1 MSRAPLF
8 AAALDLQGFCRE
20 QGWHFCFI
28 GGIAVQRWGV
38 QRYTK
43 DADLTLMTRFTYEA
57 EYCRQ
62 LLARFRS
69 RRADAFEFAQRQRVL
84 FLEHDNGIAFDVA
97 LGALDFE
104 ERCVARSSAWET
116 DDGGGLVTC
125 SAEDLIVHK
134 AFAAR
139 PQDWAD
145 VDGIISMQVQKLDV
159 DLILRELAPLAPLQ
173 TKEDVMTHLAGLFKK
188 HNLG

>member
-1 MSRAPLF
+1 LF
-8 AAALDLQGFCRE
+8 TAALDLQAFCLD

-43 DADLTLMTRFTYEA
+43 DADLTLMTGFRDEA
-57 EYCRQ
+57 DYCRQ
-62 LLARFRS
+62 LLARFRA

-84 FLEHDNGIAFDVA
+84 FLEHDNGIAFDIA

-104 ERCVARSSAWET
+104 ERCVARSSPWNT
-116 DDGGGLVTC
+116 DEGGGLVTC

-145 VDGIISMQVQKLDV
+145 VDGIISMQLHQLDLE
-159 DLILRELAPLAPLQ
+159 LILRELAPLAEFQ
-173 TKEDVMTHLAGLFKK
+173 TKEDVRTHLAGLFKQ